1 LKSQFGDAFAC
12 MPHRENED
20 ENGLKAESLP
30 PFEEDI
36 TRMLQGRQRT
46 DHPLEGKAMPGF
58 PTTAHMWGMNANSNA
73 PVNRGFSHE
82 QANASRGMMAYG
94 HHEQVNTSKGMV
106 THGTLGRSYSFTRQ
120 DMPRDVAQPHGIVGP
135 EPQLP
140 RQNGLPMLYDEVKTG
155 GHERLVNLQPWLGN
169 SNSSNVLLQ
178 ARNPPPVGLPQDR
191 PSGAK
196 KRCFF
201 FNTSRGC
208 RNGAFCSFV
217 HESLPEKSSHLERTN
232 SDVEQQIHASK
243 AGATTRRM

>member
-1 LKSQFGDAFAC
+1 
-12 MPHRENED
+12 MPQRGNED
-20 ENGLKAESLP
+20 ENGLKTKSLP

-36 TRMLQGRQRT
+36 TRMLQGRQGS
-46 DHPLEGKAMPGF
+46 DHPLEGKTMPGF
-58 PTTAHMWGMNANSNA
+58 PTTAHIWGINANSNTLM
-73 PVNRGFSHE
+73 NRGFSHE

-94 HHEQVNTSKGMV
+94 HHEQVNTSKGTV
-106 THGTLGRSYSFTRQ
+106 TQGALGRSYSFTRQ
-120 DMPRDVAQPHGIVGP
+120 DNIPRDVVQSHGIMGS
-135 EPQLP
+135 EPQLL
-140 RQNGLPMLYDEVKTG
+140 RQNGLPVLFDEVKTG

-169 SNSSNVLLQ
+169 SNSSNALLQ

-191 PSGAK
+191 PSGPK

-217 HESLPEKSSHLERTN
+217 HESLPEKSPHLERTN

-243 AGATTRRM
+243 AGGTTWRM